1 MDNTIGINLGAKAEY
16 KGISNELKSFIIDVF
31 KQLLYQALFEERMIL
46 AKEID
51 RYMDAKLRSL
61 DHLDEAEAAL
71 ASEPPKVKES
81 YHNAAEVKGAI
92 ANNIV
97 SIYDY
102 FGERA
107 FSLSTFTDHLK
118 SYVTLR
124 EHDYTPHL
132 VHNRWEQQVNSA
144 IRAVKLKGYVIEST
158 GRRGYYTIKPTQP
171 APSPSTAP
179 TNTP

>member
-1 MDNTIGINLGAKAEY
+1 MDTTIGINLGAKPEY
-16 KGISNELKSFIIDVF
+16 KGIPNELKSFLIEVC
-31 KQLLYQALFEERMIL
+31 KQLHHQVAFEERMIL

-81 YHNAAEVKGAI
+81 YHSAAEVKSTI
-92 ANNIV
+92 ADNID
-97 SIYDY
+97 SIYAY
-102 FGERA
+102 FGDRA

-118 SYVTLR
+118 SYVTMR

-144 IRAVKLKGYVIEST
+144 IRAVKLKDYDIEAT
-158 GRRGYYTIKPTQP
+158 GRRGYYAIRPK
-171 APSPSTAP
+171 
-179 TNTP
+179 